1 MDKKEI
7 YSTLP
12 HRYPMLFVDDIL
24 EVDYGKYVKG
34 IKNVSINEPWVQGH
48 FPDEPVFP
56 GVLTI
61 ETMAQI
67 CGFIYY
73 TVDDTNMSL
82 KAYLSKVE
90 EVKFLRKILPGDQI
104 VVEGEILAEF
114 GKFSKVRCTAKVNNK
129 VASKAIVTYY
139 FSER

>member
-7 YSTLP
+7 YNSLP

-24 EVDYGKYVKG
+24 EVKYGKYVKG
-34 IKNVSINEPWVQGH
+34 IKNVSMNEPWVQGH

-73 TVDDTNMSL
+73 TESAEAMFL

-90 EVKFLRKILPGDQI
+90 EVKFIKKIYPGDKI
-104 VVEGEILAEF
+104 VVEGFVLLEF
-114 GKFSKVRCTAKVNNK
+114 NKFTKVKCIAKVDGK
-129 VASKAIVTYY
+129 IVAKAIITYY
-139 FSER
+139 FNER

>member
-1 MDKKEI
+1 MTKQEI

-34 IKNVSINEPWVQGH
+34 IKNVSMNEPWIQGH
-48 FPDEPVFP
+48 FPDDPVFP
-56 GVLTI
+56 GILTI

-67 CGFIYY
+67 GGFIYY
-73 TVDDTNMSL
+73 TKDDNKSL

-90 EVKFLRKILPGDQI
+90 EVKFLDKVVPGDQL
-104 VVEGEILAEF
+104 VVEGEMITEF
-114 GKFSKVRCTAKVNNK
+114 GKFAKVRCKAKVNNK
-129 VASKAIVTYY
+129 VVAKGFVTYY
-139 FSER
+139 FD

>member
-1 MDKKEI
+1 MTKQEI

-24 EVDYGKYVKG
+24 EVDYGKNVKG
-34 IKNVSINEPWVQGH
+34 VKNVSMNEPWTQGH
-48 FPDEPVFP
+48 FPDDPVFP

-67 CGFIYY
+67 GGFIYY
-73 TVDDTNMSL
+73 TKEDNKSL

-90 EVKFLRKILPGDQI
+90 EVKFLGKVVPGDQL
-104 VVEGEILAEF
+104 VVEGKMITEF
-114 GKFSKVRCTAKVNNK
+114 GNFAKVRCIAKVNSK
-129 VASKAIVTYY
+129 VVAKGLITYY
-139 FSER
+139 FEER